1 MQHDQNVSGM
11 VDEVLLRQARARAAR
26 TGERLEEALAAVRK
40 AEAGRQLRMLREG
53 PHRDESANDWQ
64 GDIVREREAE
74 RVERKDSRGAS

>member
-40 AEAGRQLRMLREG
+40 TEAGRQLRKLREG
-53 PHRDESANDWQ
+53 AHRDERANDWQ
-64 GDIVREREAE
+64 EDIVREREAQ
-74 RVERKDSRGAS
+74 RVERKDPRGA

>member
-40 AEAGRQLRMLREG
+40 TEAGRQLRKLREG
-53 PHRDESANDWQ
+53 AHRDERANDWQ
-64 GDIVREREAE
+64 EAIVREREAQ
-74 RVERKDSRGAS
+74 RVERKDPRA